1 MISKRQFNSIETLTT
16 LFHCFTLGK
25 KIIDFKMRHDAK
37 QGKKIKGDSII
48 YTPEKELEKRV
59 GALWQRINYLYPL
72 KIKHP

>member
-1 MISKRQFNSIETLTT
+1 M
-16 LFHCFTLGK
+16 GK